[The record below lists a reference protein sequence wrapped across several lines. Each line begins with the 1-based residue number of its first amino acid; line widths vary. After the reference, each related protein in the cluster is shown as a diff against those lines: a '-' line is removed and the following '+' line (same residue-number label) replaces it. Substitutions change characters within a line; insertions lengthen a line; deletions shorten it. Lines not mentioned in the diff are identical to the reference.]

1 MNNFAEQTNREY
13 PVGVYYV
20 ELKNMFMNRAPWHWH
35 PELEISFVRSGTA
48 LFEIGEK
55 QIAVEAGSAILING
69 GHLHSISEKKETGA
83 SGSCIILS
91 ILFHPDYLFEST
103 DSFLAIKY
111 GAPIIKDP
119 EFRYALF
126 TPGDSWG
133 KRGIECINA
142 ILTANLNQ
150 SYGHELVTKSHLCSF
165 WIQLLEK
172 ADIFRKNTPSFSLSV
187 MDEERIKNAITFIQ
201 EHYHQQITLKDIAD
215 SIHVSKSECCRC
227 FKRAMQLS
235 PFDYLLMYRIYAS
248 ALQMQHGGGKTESIA
263 SLAASVGFNNT
274 SYYNKIFKKYLFFT
288 PRQYRESI
296 QKSHRDALNPYGIPL
311 ARL

>member
-1 MNNFAEQTNREY
+1 MNNFAEQTNMDY
-13 PVGVYYV
+13 PVGVYYI
-20 ELKNMFMNRAPWHWH
+20 ELNKMFMNKTPWHWH
-35 PELEISFVRSGTA
+35 PELEICFVRSGTA
-48 LFEIGEK
+48 VFEIGET
-55 QIAVEAGSAILING
+55 QIAIEAGCAILING
-69 GHLHSISEKKETGA
+69 GHLHSIIENKMASASEP
-83 SGSCIILS
+83 CIILS
-91 ILFHPDYLFEST
+91 ILFHPAYLFESM

-111 GAPIIKDP
+111 GSPVIKDP

-172 ADIFRKNTPSFSLSV
+172 TDIFRRNKPSFSLSV
-187 MDEERIKNAITFIQ
+187 MDEERIKDAITFIQ
-201 EHYHQQITLKDIAD
+201 DRYSDPITLKDIAD

-227 FKRAMQLS
+227 FKRAIRLS

-248 ALQMQHGGGKTESIA
+248 ALKMQHGGKETESIA

-274 SYYNKIFKKYLFFT
+274 SYYNKIFRKYLSCT
-288 PRQYRESI
+288 PRQYREFI
-296 QKSHRDALNPYGIPL
+296 QKSHRDALNPFGIPL
-311 ARL
+311 SRL